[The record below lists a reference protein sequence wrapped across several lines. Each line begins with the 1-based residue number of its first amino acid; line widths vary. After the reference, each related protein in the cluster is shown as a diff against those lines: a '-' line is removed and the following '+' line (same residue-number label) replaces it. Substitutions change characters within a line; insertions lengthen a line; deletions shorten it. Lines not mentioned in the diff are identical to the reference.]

1 MDFGSHDMEVDAPR
15 DDVAPWDEVSEGN
28 EGRTRS
34 ESSMSLQSPRM
45 AAQDPHLD
53 EPNIMMIQ
61 VRPITSHGRLY

>member
-45 AAQDPHLD
+45 A
-53 EPNIMMIQ
+53 
-61 VRPITSHGRLY
+61 VVS